1 MFQGNTILA
10 GIEYI
15 FISYG
20 VFLLTWFFLYVSLSS
35 NKFVSKKN
43 YTLCAVVAVIV
54 LISWAFSIRDSD
66 IGRYSITYLIL
77 SALGVSLLLS
87 VRWLR
92 SNKFYTFLL
101 SFMTCLIYIF
111 CILFPG
117 FIIGSIFEL
126 HLKDLTNG
134 LLLFYFSLFFSV
146 LFLFLTYLPR
156 REKKRRDKAAVI
168 VSLASVLLI
177 GCGVVLNFSELL
189 SGTALWVSDI
199 AVCLLTIASWFL
211 LLSTGMEPAHT
222 APEAVA
228 EAKKI

>member
-20 VFLLTWFFLYVSLSS
+20 VVPLTWYFLYISFSS
-35 NKFVSKKN
+35 NKSVSKKT
-43 YTLCAVVAVIV
+43 YTLCAVVTAIV
-54 LISWAFSIRDSD
+54 LASWAFSIRDRDSD
-66 IGRYSITYLIL
+66 IGNSITYLIL
-77 SALGVSLLLS
+77 SVLGVSLLLS

-111 CILFPG
+111 CTFFPG

-126 HLKDLTNG
+126 HLKDFTNV
-134 LLLFYFSLFFSV
+134 LLQFYFSLFFSV

-156 REKKRRDKAAVI
+156 RERKRRDKAAVI

-177 GCGVVLNFSELL
+177 GCGVVLHFSELL

-211 LLSTGMEPAHT
+211 LLSTGMEPVNT
-222 APEAVA
+222 TPEAGTRV
-228 EAKKI
+228 

>member
-1 MFQGNTILA
+1 MFQEYTFLP
-10 GIEYI
+10 GIGYI
-15 FISYG
+15 YLSYG
-20 VFLLTWFFLYVSLSS
+20 VFLLTWYFLYISFSS
-35 NKFVSKKN
+35 NKFVSKKT
-43 YTLCAVVAVIV
+43 YTLCAVVTAIV
-54 LISWAFSIRDSD
+54 LISWAFTLRAA
-66 IGRYSITYLIL
+66 GMVGFSITYLIL
-77 SALGVSLLLS
+77 SVLGVSLLLS

-111 CILFPG
+111 CTFFPG

-126 HLKDLTNG
+126 HLKDFTNV
-134 LLLFYFSLFFSV
+134 LLQFYFSLFFSV
-146 LFLFLTYLPR
+146 LFLLLTYLPR
-156 REKKRRDKAAVI
+156 RERKRRDKAAVI

-211 LLSTGMEPAHT
+211 LLSTGMEPVNT
-222 APEAVA
+222 TPEAGTRV
-228 EAKKI
+228 